1 MSRGRRYNNESK
13 INIKKVIAV
22 IVVILVAIMFV
33 AVIKTLFTKSK
44 EAKVSNTNYFTAYL
58 DNKYGVI
65 NSEGQVVIEPSYAEY
80 IVIPNAKKDIFICT
94 YDVNYSTGE
103 YKTKALNANND
114 EIFTQYE
121 QIEALE
127 NYDKNQSVYY
137 ENNAIKVKKDG
148 KYGIINIDGKE
159 ILPCEYDEIKTLK
172 GLENSILV
180 YKDGNMG
187 LVDSKGNKV
196 IKAEYTNILAIED
209 DYKLGYITVDSNNKY
224 GVVDCNN
231 TKVLNNKYED
241 IKPISGNGNYVVKE
255 NGKYKL
261 IKKDETV
268 LIENKFDDA
277 IKIKNDKII
286 IKSGNKYGVL
296 NTAGEV
302 ILDAKYDEIKFAYLD
317 TYIVKE
323 NGKYGVINKDK
334 KMVIEEKYSSMNYIE
349 EADFI
354 EASEDGI
361 YSDIIGND
369 YEVKITGIVSEL
381 NKDAGYIRIN
391 INNEYKYYNFKCE
404 EKNSTEIMTT
414 NTLFLVKKDGKYGYT
429 DKAGNIVIECIYD
442 DATEQNKFGYV
453 AVKKDGKWGSFDKNG
468 NKVAEIDRVLDNNLK
483 IDFIGEWNLTE
494 DTNMNCYTK

>member
-1 MSRGRRYNNESK
+1 MSRGRRYSNESR
-13 INIKKVIAV
+13 INMKKVVAV

-44 EAKVSNTNYFTAYL
+44 EAKVTNINYFAAYS

-65 NSEGQVVIEPSYAEY
+65 DSEGQVVIEPSYAEY

-94 YDVNYSTGE
+94 YDVNYATGE
-103 YKTKALNANND
+103 YKTKALNSKNE

-127 NYDKNQSVYY
+127 NYDSNQSVYY

-159 ILPCEYDEIKTLK
+159 ILACEYDEIKTLK

-180 YKDGNMG
+180 YKDGKVG

-196 IKAEYTNILAIED
+196 IATQYTNILAIED
-209 DYKLGYITVDSNNKY
+209 DYKLGYITVDENNKY

-231 TKVLNNKYED
+231 AKVLTNKYED
-241 IKPISGNGNYVVKE
+241 IKSVNGNGNYVVKE

-268 LIENKFDDA
+268 LIENKFDDVVE
-277 IKIKNDKII
+277 IKNDKII

-296 NTAGEV
+296 NTEGEV
-302 ILDAKYDEIKFAYLD
+302 ILEAKYEEIKFAYSD
-317 TYIVKE
+317 TYIIKE
-323 NGKYGVINKDK
+323 NGQYGVINKDK
-334 KMVIEEKYSSMNYIE
+334 QIVIKEKYTSMNYVE
-349 EADFI
+349 EANFI

-369 YEVKITGIVSEL
+369 YEIKISGILSEL
-381 NKDAGYIRIN
+381 NTDAGYIRLN
-391 INNEYKYYNFKCE
+391 INGEYKYYNFKFE
-404 EKNSTEIMTT
+404 EKNNTEILTT

-453 AVKKDGKWGSFDKNG
+453 AVKKDGKWGSFDKNAT
-468 NKVAEIDRVLDNNLK
+468 KVSETNRTLEDNLK

>member
-1 MSRGRRYNNESK
+1 MSRGRRYSSDSK
-13 INIKKVIAV
+13 LNMKKVLAV
-22 IVVILVAIMFV
+22 VVVILVGIMF
-33 AVIKTLFTKSK
+33 ALVIRTIFVKSK

-58 DNKYGVI
+58 NNKYGVI
-65 NSEGQVVIEPSYAEY
+65 DEEGLLVIEPSYGEY

-94 YDVNYSTGE
+94 YDVDYSTGT
-103 YKTKALNANND
+103 YKTKALNEDNE

-127 NYDKNQSVYY
+127 NYDKNQNVYY

-159 ILPCEYDEIKTLK
+159 ILSCEYDEIKTLK

-180 YKDGNMG
+180 YKDGNVG
-187 LVDSKGNKV
+187 LVDSKGKKV
-196 IKAEYTNILAIED
+196 IDTKYTNILPIED
-209 DYKLGYITVDSNNKY
+209 DYKLGYITIDENNKY
-224 GVVDCNN
+224 GVVDCTN
-231 TKVLNNKYED
+231 TKVLANKYED
-241 IKPISGNGNYVVKE
+241 IKSLNGNGNYVVKE

-268 LIENKFDDA
+268 LLENNFED
-277 IKIKNDKII
+277 IVKIRNDEVI

-296 NTAGEV
+296 KTSGEQ
-302 ILDAKYDEIKFAYLD
+302 ILETKYDEVKFAYTN

-323 NGKYGVINKDK
+323 NGTYKVINKDK
-334 KMVIEEKYSSMNYIE
+334 QIVVDDNYTTMNYIE

-361 YSDIIGND
+361 YSDLIAHD
-369 YEVKITGIVSEL
+369 YSVKVTGIVSEL
-381 NKDAGYIRIN
+381 NIASGYIKMN
-391 INNEYKYYNFKCE
+391 VNNEYKYYNFKFE
-404 EKNSTEIMTT
+404 EKSNTDILPT
-414 NTLFLVKKDGKYGYT
+414 NTLFLIKKDGKYGYT

-442 DATEQNKFGYV
+442 DATEQNQFGYV
-453 AVKKDGKWGSFDKNG
+453 AVNKDGKWGSFDKNG
-468 NKVAEIDRVLDNNLK
+468 IRRAEVNRNLENNLK
-483 IDFIGEWNLTE
+483 INFIGEWNLTE

>member
-1 MSRGRRYNNESK
+1 MSRGRRYSNESR
-13 INIKKVIAV
+13 INMKKVVAV

-44 EAKVSNTNYFTAYL
+44 EAKVTNINYFAAYS

-65 NSEGQVVIEPSYAEY
+65 DSEGQVVIEPSYAEY

-94 YDVNYSTGE
+94 YDVNYATGE
-103 YKTKALNANND
+103 YKTKALNSKNE

-127 NYDKNQSVYY
+127 NYDSNQSVYY

-159 ILPCEYDEIKTLK
+159 ILACEYDEIKTLK

-180 YKDGNMG
+180 YKDGKVG

-196 IKAEYTNILAIED
+196 IATQYTNILAIED
-209 DYKLGYITVDSNNKY
+209 DYKLGYITVDENNKY

-231 TKVLNNKYED
+231 AKVLTNKYED
-241 IKPISGNGNYVVKE
+241 IKSVNGNGNYVVKE

-268 LIENKFDDA
+268 LIENKFDDVVE
-277 IKIKNDKII
+277 IKNDKII

-296 NTAGEV
+296 NTEGEV
-302 ILDAKYDEIKFAYLD
+302 ILEAKYEEIKFAYSD
-317 TYIVKE
+317 TYIIKE
-323 NGKYGVINKDK
+323 NGQYGIINKDK
-334 KMVIEEKYSSMNYIE
+334 QIVIKEKYTSMNYVE
-349 EADFI
+349 EANFI

-369 YEVKITGIVSEL
+369 YEIKISGILSEL
-381 NKDAGYIRIN
+381 NTDAGYIRLN
-391 INNEYKYYNFKCE
+391 INGEYKYYNFKFE
-404 EKNSTEIMTT
+404 EKNNTEILTT

-453 AVKKDGKWGSFDKNG
+453 AVKKDGKWGSFDKNAT
-468 NKVAEIDRVLDNNLK
+468 KVSETSRTLEDNLK
-483 IDFIGEWNLTE
+483 IDFIGEWNLTQ